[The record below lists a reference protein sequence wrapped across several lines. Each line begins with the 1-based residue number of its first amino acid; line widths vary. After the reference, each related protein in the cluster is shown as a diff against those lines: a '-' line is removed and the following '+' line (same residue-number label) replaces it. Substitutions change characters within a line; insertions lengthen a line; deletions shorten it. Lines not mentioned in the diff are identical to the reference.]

1 MGKKIDE
8 ALDIA
13 YEDMPTYLH
22 TNHSL
27 YMEVADGLYYLTDV
41 NDQYWRAQDTERFNE
56 KGHYIDCSPLVP
68 TIGEFLELPYNDEGH
83 TIKGVF
89 AEATFYPSGDG
100 KEIVEVENAADA
112 EAAEE

>member
-27 YMEVADGLYYLTDV
+27 YMEVADRKSV
-41 NDQYWRAQDTERFNE
+41 
-56 KGHYIDCSPLVP
+56 V
-68 TIGEFLELPYNDEGH
+68 
-83 TIKGVF
+83 
-89 AEATFYPSGDG
+89 
-100 KEIVEVENAADA
+100 
-112 EAAEE
+112 